1 MAELI
6 TDLTD
11 TDIRTVWPQA
21 EAATADDDTTD
32 ETAPAGDD
40 DGTDTDDDTSDADE
54 DGTDA

>member
-1 MAELI
+1 MAEQI

-21 EAATADDDTTD
+21 EAAKADDDGTD